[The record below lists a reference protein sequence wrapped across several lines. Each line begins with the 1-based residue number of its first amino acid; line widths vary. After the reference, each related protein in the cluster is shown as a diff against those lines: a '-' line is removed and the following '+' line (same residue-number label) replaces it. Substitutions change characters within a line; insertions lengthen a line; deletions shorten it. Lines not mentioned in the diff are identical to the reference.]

1 MCMRFTQDS
10 SSGAHVIRAYANG
23 EFRID
28 DRVIHGGVIVSATVL
43 LPAPELR
50 GLDDILP
57 AHVARILALEPEVVL
72 LGTGTAQQFPAPT
85 LGAQFLAAGIGFE
98 VMNSGAACRTFNVL
112 IGENRRAVAALLP

>member
-1 MCMRFTQDS
+1 MRFTQDT
-10 SSGAHVIRAYANG
+10 SSGTHVIRAYSAG

-28 DRVIHGGVIVSATVL
+28 ERAIRGGVIVSATVL

-50 GLDDILP
+50 SLDDLL
-57 AHVARILALEPEVVL
+57 AVHVERILALDPEVVL
-72 LGTGTAQQFPAPT
+72 LGTGQVHQFPAPS

-112 IGENRRAVAALLP
+112 VGESRRAVAALLP